1 MKNIFKTLLFS
12 LLATFALVSCN
23 KDDEIKKPA
32 ASTQADFSYTVSN
45 DGYFPCTV
53 TFTNKSLNAN
63 SYSWNFGNGTTSTEV
78 NPAVTFDT
86 PGVYTITLTCTGDNS
101 VYYNN
106 LTKTIQVIVKDP
118 NAGKTHVMYY
128 TTRSSTGGDVWMVIL
143 DGNNPVPQR
152 FNATQLERPYG
163 IAVDTATKKVFVA
176 DYYNE
181 RIVRYDADGKN
192 ETVILDAAVPGQ
204 EIVGSPQGIIVIKD
218 KLYFGSPNG
227 IYRCNFDGTSPE
239 KFINLESTGASY
251 PLDLYYVASTK
262 TFYFANDKTDYEGGL
277 FKVNFDGTG
286 LTKIIPDIDN
296 TAIEVDTVNNKI
308 YAVTYSQDGTLF
320 SENGVYMMNLDGSG
334 VTKIGDF
341 GAKATWGIALDQ
353 KEKNLYWSFKTS
365 NENPDGKIIRSNPDG
380 SGQTDWLTG
389 ASPHAMII
397 TDIKL

>member
-1 MKNIFKTLLFS
+1 MKNIIKTLLLS
-12 LLATFALVSCN
+12 LLTSLFLVSCD
-23 KDDEIKKPA
+23 KDDEIKTPA
-32 ASTQADFSYTVSN
+32 ASTQADFTYTISN

-53 TFTNKSLNAN
+53 TFTNKSLNAK
-63 SYSWNFGNGTTSTEV
+63 SYAWNFGNGTTSTEE
-78 NPAVTFDT
+78 NPSVTFNN
-86 PGVYTITLTCTGDNS
+86 PGVYTISLTCTGDNS

-106 LTKTIQVIVKDP
+106 LIKTIQVIVKDP

-152 FNATQLERPYG
+152 FNATTLERPYG

-181 RIVRYDADGKN
+181 RIVRFDADGKN
-192 ETVILDAAVPGQ
+192 ETVILDATVPGQ
-204 EIVGSPQGIIVIKD
+204 EIVGTPQGIIVIKD

-227 IYRCNFDGTSPE
+227 IYRCNLDGTAPE
-239 KFINLESTGASY
+239 KFINLENTGASY
-251 PLDLYYVASTK
+251 PLDLFYVASSK

-277 FKVNFDGTG
+277 FKINFDGTG

-320 SENGVYMMNLDGSG
+320 SENGVYMMNLDGSS

-353 KEKNLYWSFKTS
+353 KENNLFWSFKIS

-380 SGQTDWLTG
+380 SGQIDWLTG
-389 ASPHAMII
+389 SSPHAII
-397 TDIKL
+397 VTDIKL